1 MAFHSNRQRTDSV
14 PQIQLQVVFQGK
26 KKKGEAQNRMCQ
38 TLSSIFQQLWLTG
51 NVIVDWNLANVQ
63 SIYKDWKEN
72 PDNYKSVSLT
82 LVWEEVLEQR
92 ILSAIPWHM
101 QDTRLASPAVLGLSE
116 AAAAWLTWY
125 PMTGWPTWR
134 MKERLR
140 TSANSLTL
148 SPTTFSWRSWQ
159 PVACTGACSLLHKK

>member
-26 KKKGEAQNRMCQ
+26 KKKKVRHKTECVRHF
-38 TLSSIFQQLWLTG
+38 SSIFQQLWLTG

-82 LVWEEVLEQR
+82 LV
-92 ILSAIPWHM
+92 
-101 QDTRLASPAVLGLSE
+101 
-116 AAAAWLTWY
+116 
-125 PMTGWPTWR
+125 
-134 MKERLR
+134 
-140 TSANSLTL
+140 
-148 SPTTFSWRSWQ
+148 
-159 PVACTGACSLLHKK
+159 

>member
-92 ILSAIPWHM
+92 IVSAIPWHM
-101 QDTRLASPAVLGLSE
+101 QGHQASKPSRPGFIWGSCCLTNLISYDRVTHLEDERKAEDFSKFFDTVSHHFLLEKLAARGLHRCMQF
-116 AAAAWLTWY
+116 AA
-125 PMTGWPTWR
+125 
-134 MKERLR
+134 
-140 TSANSLTL
+140 
-148 SPTTFSWRSWQ
+148 
-159 PVACTGACSLLHKK
+159 